1 MYNAVAGVL
10 AVILTVC
17 TLSCN
22 SKPEPSSRSEILEL
36 SAKTFVATLAK
47 EDYTAAEKDFAAELK
62 SRLPPEKLKEIWKAV
77 VSQAGAFQEQLDP
90 QTAKSLEQ
98 NVVYDILVIPCRFE
112 RSTLNL
118 RLAFNDQNQ
127 IAGMFFVA
135 PT

>member
-10 AVILTVC
+10 ALILTLG

-22 SKPEPSSRSEILEL
+22 SKPEPTSRSEILVI
-36 SAKTFVATLAK
+36 SAKTFVVTMAK
-47 EDYTAAEKDFAAELK
+47 EDYTAAEKDFSAELK
-62 SRLPPEKLKEIWKAV
+62 TKLPPEKLKEIWKAV
-77 VSQAGAFQEQLDP
+77 INQAGAFKEQLDP